1 MTSFDE
7 REKGFERKFAH
18 DEELSFKANALRNKM
33 LGLWAAEK
41 LGKKDEEAQQYAKD
55 IVLVDFEVEGN
66 SDVIGKLLKD
76 FYSAEIAITEAEIT
90 AEMERLLPIA
100 QKKIIGDKQ

>member
-7 REKGFERKFAH
+7 RGKGFERKFAH
-18 DEELSFKANALRNKM
+18 DEELAFKARSLRNKM

-41 LGKKDEEAQQYAKD
+41 LGKTGDEATAYAKD
-55 IVLVDFEVEGN
+55 VVLVDFEVEGD

-76 FYSAEIAITEAEIT
+76 FYDAEIIITEQEIT
-90 AEMERLLPIA
+90 SEMERLLPIA
-100 QKKIIGDKQ
+100 QNKIIGDNK